1 MSRRYL
7 WTLPLLLALIT
18 TALQAQAKLAV
29 YGTFGGEKS
38 GLPNIG
44 WTTAETF
51 GLYVGVAKLGP
62 LAFSVDGRADLSSK
76 IKSGLVGPRLA
87 VRLPAI
93 PIKPYA
99 EVLIGASTYATYPDG
114 LKDNGQFASR
124 AVFGADSSV
133 LPHLDWRVVDFSYG
147 LNQSANGDHAKTI
160 STGLV
165 LRL

>member
-18 TALQAQAKLAV
+18 TTLHAQAKLAV

-38 GLPNIG
+38 GLPNVG

-99 EVLIGASTYATYPDG
+99 EVLIGASTYATFPDG

-124 AVFGADSSV
+124 AVFGADSSL

-147 LNQSANGDHAKTI
+147 LNQSANGDHAKTL

>member
-99 EVLIGASTYATYPDG
+99 EVLIGASTYATFPNG

-124 AVFGADSSV
+124 VVFGADSSV

>member
-99 EVLIGASTYATYPDG
+99 EVLIGASTYATFPDG

>member
-18 TALQAQAKLAV
+18 TALHAQAKLAV

-76 IKSGLVGPRLA
+76 IKSGLVGPRVA

-99 EVLIGASTYATYPDG
+99 EVLIGASTYATFPDG

-124 AVFGADSSV
+124 AVFGADSSL

>member
-18 TALQAQAKLAV
+18 TTLHAQAKLAV

-99 EVLIGASTYATYPDG
+99 EILIGASTYATFPDG

-124 AVFGADSSV
+124 AVFGADSSL

>member
-87 VRLPAI
+87 VRLPAL
-93 PIKPYA
+93 PLKPYA
-99 EVLIGASTYATYPDG
+99 EVLIGASTYATFPNG
-114 LKDNGQFASR
+114 LKDNSQFASR
-124 AVFGADSSV
+124 VVFGADSSL

>member
-38 GLPNIG
+38 GLPNVG
-44 WTTAETF
+44 WTTAESF

-99 EVLIGASTYATYPDG
+99 EVLIGASTYATFPDG